1 MLITRKEIQ
10 NLGIS
15 QYQTRALTKHLRIV
29 QIKGRKYFYDHQDV
43 MQSIIDRRKNS
54 NIRSRTREQLIQLE
68 TRMRHLENK
77 QENYSENLAKI
88 DKILEEGT
96 EAMIRV
102 RDDFAKLDRE
112 QEKFQKKREVYRER
126 NNIVPFDLSEE
137 ANV

>member
-15 QYQTRALTKHLRIV
+15 QYQARALTKHLKV
-29 QIKGRKYFYDHQDV
+29 AQVKGSKYFYNHQDV
-43 MQSIIDRRKNS
+43 IQSIVERRKNKK
-54 NIRSRTREQLIQLE
+54 IRSQTREQLIQLE
-68 TRMRHLENK
+68 IKMRHLDNQ

-112 QEKFQKKREVYRER
+112 QEKFQKKRETYRER